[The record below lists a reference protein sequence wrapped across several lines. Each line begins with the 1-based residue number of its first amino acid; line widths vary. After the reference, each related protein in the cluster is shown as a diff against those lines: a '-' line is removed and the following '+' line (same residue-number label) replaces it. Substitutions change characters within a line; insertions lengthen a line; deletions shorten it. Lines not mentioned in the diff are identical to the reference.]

1 MKLWKI
7 QKFFGDVVYDLRSR
21 RLLPVV
27 ILLVIALV
35 AVPVLIS
42 RGGNSSADTS
52 IKPASGSANAVPET
66 EQAVMAYLPSG
77 VRNYK
82 KRLDD
87 QSAKNPFR
95 DQFNQPTAASSASSQ
110 LNSTVTPPASGASVS
125 SSSSSSSTSL
135 GVGGGSSTGASNGSG
150 STTTSTKTTTHRFF
164 LIHSVG
170 DVSFGDA
177 SQPLERHKKLKNYA
191 SLPYPTAPVLIY
203 LGSTLDQKKALF
215 AVSRNTDQVTV
226 EGTCIP
232 DPTDCSLLAL
242 APGQSADMVYGPDG
256 KFIGNHDL
264 EHYPWVTGFVAKGG
278 TGYLAITMDDGK
290 AVQKKSDDKA
300 KTQLWRVVE
309 VKE

>member
-1 MKLWKI
+1 VKLWKI

-27 ILLVIALV
+27 ILLVIALI

-42 RGGNSSADTS
+42 RGGSSSSNAS
-52 IKPASGSANAVPET
+52 IKPASRSANAVPET

-77 VRNYK
+77 IRNYK
-82 KRLDD
+82 QRLND
-87 QSAKNPFR
+87 QTAKNPFR
-95 DQFNQPTAASSASSQ
+95 DQFNKPATAASASSQ
-110 LNSTVTPPASGASVS
+110 LNSTVTPPASGGSVS
-125 SSSSSSSTSL
+125 SSSASSSQPLSGGGASSGAST
-135 GVGGGSSTGASNGSG
+135 GGGSTT
-150 STTTSTKTTTHRFF
+150 STTTTNRRFF

-177 SQPLERHKKLKNYA
+177 SQPLERHKKLKNFA

-215 AVSRNTDQVTV
+215 SVSRNTDQVTG

-256 KFIGNHDL
+256 KT
-264 EHYPWVTGFVAKGG
+264 YRVTLNKIHLVRRALK
-278 TGYLAITMDDGK
+278 
-290 AVQKKSDDKA
+290 
-300 KTQLWRVVE
+300 R
-309 VKE
+309 